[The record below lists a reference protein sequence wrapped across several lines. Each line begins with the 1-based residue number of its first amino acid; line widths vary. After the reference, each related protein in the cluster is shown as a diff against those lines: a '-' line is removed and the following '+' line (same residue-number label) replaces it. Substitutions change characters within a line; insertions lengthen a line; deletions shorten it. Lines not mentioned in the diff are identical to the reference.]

1 MAAKPVITAKLTN
14 TFPVNKPAMYKR
26 PCRQPN
32 AAPTPAS
39 DITPGPGVKNIKKET
54 IAKANIEKL

>member
-14 TFPVNKPAMYKR
+14 IFPVNKPAIYER

-39 DITPGPGVKNIKKET
+39 DITPGPGVMNIKNET
-54 IAKANIEKL
+54 TAKANMEKP